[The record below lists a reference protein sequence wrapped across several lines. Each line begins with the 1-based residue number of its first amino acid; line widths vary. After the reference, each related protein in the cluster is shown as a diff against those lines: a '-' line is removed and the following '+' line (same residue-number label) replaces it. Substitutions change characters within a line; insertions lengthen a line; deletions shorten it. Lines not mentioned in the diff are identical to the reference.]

1 MHRLQPKSSKENIQK
16 GGSCLAVIPDGFVFK
31 LFSFPERS
39 VHAFFFFFSDRH
51 AAILELITVW
61 TVLIQAW
68 VREIKKMSLTK
79 FVLMMICS
87 LPLFPLPD

>member
-1 MHRLQPKSSKENIQK
+1 ML
-16 GGSCLAVIPDGFVFK
+16 
-31 LFSFPERS
+31 
-39 VHAFFFFFSDRH
+39 FFFPDRH

-79 FVLMMICS
+79 FVLMMICC
-87 LPLFPLPD
+87 LPLFPLPG